1 MLGKIKK
8 IRFDLIATGLAI
20 FSMLFGAGNLMYPI
34 AVGLA
39 SGKYTLIGLT
49 GFLIT
54 AVLLPLMGLVA
65 MILYNGDYRKFFG
78 RLGKTPGK
86 IMIAIC
92 MIIIGPGLV
101 IPRIVSVAHVMISS
115 FFPFEILRG
124 TGLVS
129 LFLFSII
136 FLGITF
142 LGSFKENN
150 IVDILG
156 YVISPVLLI
165 SLATMIIKGMITAE
179 NIVATTGTPLQLFKD
194 NIFQGYQTL
203 DLLGTLFFASIIITI
218 LKSKLYDDKCNQF
231 CLKKLAMFGLKAGA
245 IGVSLLAIVYFG
257 MSFLAA
263 YHGHGLGFINAGE
276 AFKIIAFR
284 VIGTYG
290 AAILGIATLMACLST
305 SIGLSAVTADYIQKN
320 IFKNKIGYLA
330 SLVLVLVA
338 CIPLSTYGLDAVLA
352 ITGGPIVFIGY
363 PVLIALTFCN
373 ILYKLFGFKY
383 VKAPVLATFMITFAA
398 YYLF

>member
-1 MLGKIKK
+1 MLKK

-34 AVGLA
+34 DVGLKA
-39 SGKYTLIGLT
+39 GKYTFIGLT
-49 GFLIT
+49 GFLLT
-54 AVLLPLMGLVA
+54 AVLLPLMGLVG
-65 MILYNGDYRKFFG
+65 MILFNGDYEEFFG
-78 RLGKTPGK
+78 RLGKIPGK

-92 MIIIGPGLV
+92 MLIIGPGLV
-101 IPRIVSVAHVMISS
+101 IPRIVSVAHVMIA
-115 FFPFEILRG
+115 PFLPCTLLQS
-124 TGLVS
+124 TGLLS
-129 LFLFSII
+129 LFIFSLI

-156 YVISPVLLI
+156 YFISPVLLT
-165 SLATMIIKGMITAE
+165 SLTIVIIKGFLMASTPVEATA
-179 NIVATTGTPLQLFKD
+179 APLQLFKD
-194 NIFQGYQTL
+194 NLFNGYQTL

-218 LKSKLYDDKCNQF
+218 LKNKLYGPSCNTI

-257 MSFLAA
+257 MSYLGA
-263 YHGHGLGFINAGE
+263 YHGHGLLSINAGE
-276 AFKIIAFR
+276 AFKVIVFR
-284 VIGTYG
+284 VIGRYG

-305 SIGLSAVTADYIQKN
+305 SIGLSAVTAEYVEKD
-320 IFKNKIGYLA
+320 IFKNKIGYISALILILLA
-330 SLVLVLVA
+330 S
-338 CIPLSTYGLDAVLA
+338 IPLSTYGLNAVLA
-352 ITGGPIVFIGY
+352 ITGGPLVFVGY

-383 VKAPVLATFMITFAA
+383 VKAPILATFAISFAA
-398 YYLF
+398 YYIF